1 MVRPMAELLV
11 MAEVETPHLVLR
23 EIEREDADELAAFM
37 TQPRYQRHIAHR
49 LRDGT
54 MVQDFVR
61 RQVAARNDSR
71 RHVFH
76 LAAEEKMS
84 GDVVGEGFVINH
96 GNGSFEIGWGVHPA
110 MWAMGLG
117 TEIGRAVLAVAFE
130 RLKAQ
135 NVWSKVMDG
144 NTASAKLARRIGMKH
159 LTSHQDHP
167 TSPGQRGQVHV
178 FGMSVSDYYDLPY

>member
-1 MVRPMAELLV
+1 MTTAVTIREIETQHLL
-11 MAEVETPHLVLR
+11 LR
-23 EIEREDADELAAFM
+23 EIERDDTDELAAFM

-49 LRDGT
+49 MRDGI
-54 MVQDFVR
+54 MVADFVR
-61 RQVAARNDSR
+61 RQVAARADKR
-71 RHVFH
+71 RHIFH

-117 TEIGRAVLAVAFE
+117 TEIGAALLAISFE
-130 RLKAQ
+130 KLKATD
-135 NVWSKVMDG
+135 VWCKVMDG

-159 LTSHQDHP
+159 MTSHLDHP
-167 TSPGQRGQVHV
+167 TAPGQRGEVHV
-178 FGMSVSDYYDLPY
+178 FSLQAGEYFDLPYA